1 MGVEASVVV
10 EFGESVT
17 DTGGTVVIELDDENS
32 NNLNSEGEVKST
44 FLPEEQPVFI
54 INHSDDLIVSDVR
67 CTDGSIAQTGS
78 NQLRSREE
86 DVLFT
91 KINEDTSLKY
101 AGVDSANFSWRGNT
115 GYVSVSDS
123 VLKLES
129 GTYPCAGTT
138 SFNVLFQKEYMLT
151 PPVLDLGPDESYEIT
166 VVVYME
172 AA

>member
-32 NNLNSEGEVKST
+32 NNLNSEGKVKST
-44 FLPEEQPVFI
+44 FLPGEQPVFI
-54 INHSDDLIVSDVR
+54 INHSDDLVVADVR

-78 NQLRSREE
+78 NQTRSREDE
-86 DVLFT
+86 VLFT
-91 KINEDTSLKY
+91 KIGDDTTLQY
-101 AGVDSANFSWRGNT
+101 AGIDSASFEWRGNT
-115 GYVSVSDS
+115 GNVSVSES

-129 GTYPCAGTT
+129 GSYPCAGTT

-151 PPVLDLGPDESYEIT
+151 PPSLDLSPDESYEISI
-166 VVVYME
+166 VVYME